1 MGKGKKRCCLDMSM
15 KPAPTI
21 FDLSTHASSR
31 TSALKVQIRIP
42 QKSTQKCNVFAD
54 EYVKFVNND
63 KIMKFETIEET
74 LAQPGYII
82 AKYEDHIVFYK
93 KKT

>member
-21 FDLSTHASSR
+21 TDLSTHASSR

-42 QKSTQKCNVFAD
+42 QKST
-54 EYVKFVNND
+54 
-63 KIMKFETIEET
+63 
-74 LAQPGYII
+74 
-82 AKYEDHIVFYK
+82 
-93 KKT
+93 